1 MAELGDFTLLLA
13 LFLSSYAVLTDY
25 LGSWRRDSGLIKSA
39 RNATVASLGCLSVAM
54 IALWILLAKSD
65 FSVLYVAEHTSRALP
80 LPYKISALWAGSAGS
95 LLLWLWLQVG
105 FLVLTYC
112 KSESKHRIF
121 SANARII
128 ANLVSVFF
136 LIILNKDKNPFEL
149 LTSSVADGQGLNP
162 LLQHPAM
169 VLHPPILF
177 VGYAGFMITCA
188 WSFGRLKTAGE
199 YNTLSLRKQAQ
210 RWTLFAWLFL
220 TVGIVLGA
228 WWAYEELGWGG
239 YWAWDPVE
247 NSSLLPWLTA
257 TALLHCFRVY
267 NSRSSIATWTTLL
280 SIITFSLCVFGRF
293 LTKYGLV
300 SSVHAFPN
308 PGLGILHIVLL
319 IHMWVL
325 AGILILRNHIRR
337 KNETPHTRIPSH
349 RFVILNNWLLLL
361 LVLVIFIGTLFP
373 FLSKVVIKLIES
385 LSSQARA
392 PRAPVTLAPEFF
404 TKITAP
410 GGLLLLL
417 FIGLCPHLLRR
428 GFNKNW
434 RIILGVVAFAGALTV
449 WLFTCSMETAR
460 PNDISKAIGWW
471 GRWLLSGS
479 PAIPFFILCGLVLIN
494 LLADFIG
501 HKMKKLS
508 QDKNRTAPHRNLR
521 WYGARIVH
529 LGIAVMFIGIAGSGG
544 YADEKTVALRPG
556 EKTNIAEYELI
567 YRDLKIEQ
575 GRNFTAAAAD
585 ISVQQGGESIARL
598 KPAKAFYS
606 ASGKNVSEIDVRRT
620 LAGDLYL
627 ALTEVDTTQKLIN
640 LHIMIKPL
648 INWIWIGSFVM
659 VLGTL
664 AVLLSLY
671 KQKSVTAED
680 TDKDIQ

>member
-1 MAELGDFTLLLA
+1 MSGLGNFALLLA
-13 LFLSSYAVLTDY
+13 LFLSGYAVFIDLI
-25 LGSWRRDSGLIKSA
+25 GSLRRDTGLIKSA

-54 IALWILLAKSD
+54 IALWILLIKSD
-65 FSVLYVAEHTSRALP
+65 FSILYVAEHTSRALP

-95 LLLWLWLQVG
+95 LLLWLWFQVG
-105 FLVLTYC
+105 FLVLVYC
-112 KSESKHRIF
+112 KSEFKHRSF

-149 LTSSVADGQGLNP
+149 TTVAPVDGGGLNP

-188 WSFGRLKTAGE
+188 WAFGRIKTVNE
-199 YNTLSLRKQAQ
+199 DNTLPLLKQAQ
-210 RWTLFAWLFL
+210 RWTLFSWLFL

-280 SIITFSLCVFGRF
+280 SILTFSLCVFGRF

-308 PGLGILHIVLL
+308 PGLGILHVVLL
-319 IHMWVL
+319 IHMWAI
-325 AGILILRNHIRR
+325 AGVFTLRNYMRE
-337 KNETPHTRIPSH
+337 KNKTPHTRIPSH

-361 LVLVIFIGTLFP
+361 LVLVIFVGTLFP
-373 FLSKVVIKLIES
+373 FLSKVFIKIIES
-385 LSSQARA
+385 LSSQAGQ

-410 GGLLLLL
+410 GGMFLLLL
-417 FIGLCPHLLRR
+417 IGLCPHLLRR
-428 GFNKNW
+428 GFNKSW
-434 RIILGVVAFAGALTV
+434 RLILGGIAFTGALTV
-449 WLFTCSMETAR
+449 WLFTCSLQTAR
-460 PNDISKAIGWW
+460 PSGISEAIGWW

-479 PAIPFFILCGLVLIN
+479 PAIPCFILSGFVLIN
-494 LLADFIG
+494 LLADFVG
-501 HKMKKLS
+501 YKMKKS
-508 QDKNRTAPHRNLR
+508 NQNKNISASPRNLR

-544 YADEKTVALRPG
+544 YAMEKTAAMKPG
-556 EKTNIAEYELI
+556 EKTNIANYELTFD
-567 YRDLKIEQ
+567 DLKIEQ
-575 GRNFTAAAAD
+575 GRNFTALAAD
-585 ISVQQGGESIARL
+585 ISVRQGDELIAQL
-598 KPAKAFYS
+598 KPAKAYYS
-606 ASGKNVSEIDVRRT
+606 ASRKNVSEIDIRRT

-627 ALTEVDTTQKLIN
+627 ALTEADNSQKLIN
-640 LHIMIKPL
+640 LRIMIKPL

-664 AVLLSLY
+664 AVLLSSF
-671 KQKSVTAED
+671 KRKTIIAK
-680 TDKDIQ
+680 DK

>member
-1 MAELGDFTLLLA
+1 MSGLGNFALLLA
-13 LFLSSYAVLTDY
+13 LFLSGYAVFIDF
-25 LGSWRRDSGLIKSA
+25 LGSYLRDPGVIKSA
-39 RNATVASLGCLSVAM
+39 RNATVATLGCLSVAM
-54 IALWILLAKSD
+54 IALWILLVKSD
-65 FSVLYVAEHTSRALP
+65 FSILYVAEHTSRALP
-80 LPYKISALWAGSAGS
+80 VPYKISALWAGSAGS

-105 FLVLTYC
+105 FLVLVYC
-112 KSESKHRIF
+112 KSEFKHRSF

-149 LTSSVADGQGLNP
+149 STVAPADGGGLNP

-169 VLHPPILF
+169 VLHPPLLF

-188 WSFGRLKTAGE
+188 WAFGRLKTVGE
-199 YNTLSLRKQAQ
+199 DNTLPLLKQAQ
-210 RWTLFAWLFL
+210 RWTLFSWLFL

-280 SIITFSLCVFGRF
+280 SILTFSLCVFGRF

-300 SSVHAFPN
+300 SSVHAFPT

-319 IHMWVL
+319 IHIWVMV
-325 AGILILRNHIRR
+325 GVFTLRNYIRK
-337 KNETPHTRIPSH
+337 KNNTPNTRIPSH

-361 LVLVIFIGTLFP
+361 LVLVIFVGTLFP
-373 FLSKVVIKLIES
+373 FLSKVFIKITES
-385 LSSQARA
+385 FSSQTGP

-410 GGLLLLL
+410 GGMFLLLL
-417 FIGLCPHLLRR
+417 IGLCPHLLRS
-428 GFNKNW
+428 GFNKSW
-434 RIILGVVAFAGALTV
+434 RIILGGIASAAAMTV
-449 WLFTCSMETAR
+449 WLFTCSLQTAR
-460 PNDISKAIGWW
+460 PSDISEIIGWF

-479 PAIPFFILCGLVLIN
+479 PAIPCFILSGFILIN

-501 HKMKKLS
+501 YKMKKS
-508 QDKNRTAPHRNLR
+508 DQNKNSSASLRNLR

-529 LGIAVMFIGIAGSGG
+529 LGVAIMFIGIAGSGG
-544 YADEKTVALRPG
+544 YAKEKTAALRVG
-556 EKTNIAEYELI
+556 DKTNIAEYELTFD
-567 YRDLKIEQ
+567 DLKIEQ
-575 GRNFTAAAAD
+575 GRNFTALAAN
-585 ISVQQGGESIARL
+585 ISVRKGDELIAQL
-598 KPAKAFYS
+598 KPAKAYYS
-606 ASGKNVSEIDVRRT
+606 ASRKNVSEIDIRRT

-627 ALTEVDTTQKLIN
+627 ALTEADNSQNLIN

-664 AVLLSLY
+664 AVLLSSF
-671 KQKSVTAED
+671 KRKTISAK
-680 TDKDIQ
+680 DK

>member
-1 MAELGDFTLLLA
+1 MAELGDFALLLA
-13 LFLSSYAVLTDY
+13 LFLSGYAVLIDF
-25 LGSWRRDSGLIKSA
+25 LGSWRRESGLIKSA

-54 IALWILLAKSD
+54 IALWISLAKSD

-80 LPYKISALWAGSAGS
+80 FPYKISALWAGSAGS

-105 FLVLTYC
+105 FLVLVYC
-112 KSESKHRIF
+112 KYEYKHRIF
-121 SANARII
+121 SANARVI

-136 LIILNKDKNPFEL
+136 LIILNIDKNPFEL
-149 LTSSVADGQGLNP
+149 LTSQVPDGGGLNP

-188 WSFGRLKTAGE
+188 WAFGRLKTAGE
-199 YNTLSLRKQAQ
+199 YDAMPLLNQAQ
-210 RWTLFAWLFL
+210 RWTVFAWLFL
-220 TVGIVLGA
+220 TGGIVLGA

-267 NSRSSIATWTTLL
+267 NPHSPIATWTTLL

-308 PGLGILHIVLL
+308 PGFGLLHVVLL
-319 IHMWVL
+319 VHVWVF
-325 AGILILRNHIRR
+325 AGIFTLYNYIRN
-337 KNETPHTRIPSH
+337 KNKTLHTRIPGH
-349 RFVILNNWLLLL
+349 RFIILNNWLLLL
-361 LVLVIFIGTLFP
+361 LVLVIFVGTLFP
-373 FLSKVVIKLIES
+373 FLSKVIIKIIES
-385 LSSQARA
+385 LSSQAKA

-410 GGLLLLL
+410 GGLILLL
-417 FIGLCPHLLRR
+417 FIGLCPHLIRR
-428 GFNKNW
+428 GFNKSW
-434 RIILGVVAFAGALTV
+434 RIILGAVVFAGALTI
-449 WLFTCSMETAR
+449 WLSTCSLDAAR
-460 PNDISKAIGWW
+460 PNDISKAVGWW

-479 PAIPFFILCGLVLIN
+479 PAIPCFILCGFVLIN
-494 LLADFIG
+494 LLADLVG
-501 HKMKKLS
+501 QKLMKTT
-508 QDKNRTAPHRNLR
+508 QNKNISASPRNLR

-529 LGIAVMFIGIAGSGG
+529 LGVAVMFIGIAGSGG
-544 YADEKTVALRPG
+544 YATEKTVSLRPG
-556 EKTNIAEYELI
+556 EKTNIAKYELTFD
-567 YRDLKIEQ
+567 DLRIEH
-575 GRNFTAAAAD
+575 GRNFTAAVAD
-585 ISVQQGGESIARL
+585 ISVHNGDELVAQL
-598 KPAKAFYS
+598 KPAKAFYI
-606 ASGKNVSEIDVRRT
+606 ASRKNVSEIDVRRT

-627 ALTEVDTTQKLIN
+627 ALTEVDVTKKLIN

-659 VLGTL
+659 VLGAI
-664 AVLLSLY
+664 AVLFSSF
-671 KQKSVTAED
+671 KRKSITVED
-680 TDKDIQ
+680 NDKDIK

>member
-1 MAELGDFTLLLA
+1 MSGLGNFALLLA
-13 LFLSSYAVLTDY
+13 LFLSGYAVFIDL
-25 LGSWRRDSGLIKSA
+25 LGSYLKDPGVIKSA

-54 IALWILLAKSD
+54 IALWILLVKSD
-65 FSVLYVAEHTSRALP
+65 FSILYVAEHTSRALP
-80 LPYKISALWAGSAGS
+80 FPYKISALWAGSAGS
-95 LLLWLWLQVG
+95 LLLWLWFQVG
-105 FLVLTYC
+105 FLVLVYC
-112 KSESKHRIF
+112 KSEFKHRSF

-149 LTSSVADGQGLNP
+149 STVAPADGGGLNP

-169 VLHPPILF
+169 VLHPPLLF

-188 WSFGRLKTAGE
+188 WAFGQLKTVDE
-199 YNTLSLRKQAQ
+199 DNTLPLLKQVQ
-210 RWTLFAWLFL
+210 KWTLFAWLFL

-280 SIITFSLCVFGRF
+280 SILTFSLCVFGRF

-300 SSVHAFPN
+300 SSVHAFPT
-308 PGLGILHIVLL
+308 PGLGILHVVLL
-319 IHMWVL
+319 IHMWAI
-325 AGILILRNHIRR
+325 AGVFMLRNYMR
-337 KNETPHTRIPSH
+337 KKNKTPHTRIPSH

-361 LVLVIFIGTLFP
+361 LVLVIFVGTLFP
-373 FLSKVVIKLIES
+373 FLSKVFIKIIES
-385 LSSQARA
+385 FASQSGR

-410 GGLLLLL
+410 GGMVLLLL
-417 FIGLCPHLLRR
+417 IGLCPHLLKR
-428 GFNKNW
+428 GFNKSW
-434 RIILGVVAFAGALTV
+434 RLILGFIAFAAALTV
-449 WLFTCSMETAR
+449 WLLKCSLETAR
-460 PNDISKAIGWW
+460 PSGISATVGWL

-479 PAIPFFILCGLVLIN
+479 PAIPCFILSGFVLIN

-501 HKMKKLS
+501 YKIRKS
-508 QDKNRTAPHRNLR
+508 AQNNPTSPRNLR

-544 YADEKTVALRPG
+544 YATEMTVALKPG
-556 EKTNIAEYELI
+556 EKTNIAKYELTFD
-567 YRDLKIEQ
+567 DLKIEQ
-575 GRNFTAAAAD
+575 GRNFTALAAD
-585 ISVQQGGESIARL
+585 ISVRKGDELIAQL
-598 KPAKAFYS
+598 KPAKAYYT
-606 ASGKNVSEIDVRRT
+606 ASGKNVSEIDIRRT

-627 ALTEVDTTQKLIN
+627 ALTEADNSKKLIN

-664 AVLLSLY
+664 AVLLSSF
-671 KQKSVTAED
+671 KRKTITAK
-680 TDKDIQ
+680 DK

>member
-1 MAELGDFTLLLA
+1 MSGLGNFALLLA
-13 LFLSSYAVLTDY
+13 LFLSGYAVAIDF

-39 RNATVASLGCLSVAM
+39 RNATVASLSCLSVAM
-54 IALWILLAKSD
+54 IALWVLLVKSD
-65 FSVLYVAEHTSRALP
+65 FSVIYVAEHTSRALP
-80 LPYKISALWAGSAGS
+80 APYKISALWAGSAGS

-105 FLVLTYC
+105 FLVLVYC
-112 KSESKHRIF
+112 KSEFKHRTF
-121 SANARII
+121 SANARTI

-136 LIILNKDKNPFEL
+136 LIILNIDKNPFEL
-149 LTSSVADGQGLNP
+149 TTAPPANGTGLNP

-188 WSFGRLKTAGE
+188 WAFGRLKTTGE
-199 YNTLSLRKQAQ
+199 DNTLPLLKQAQ

-220 TVGIVLGA
+220 TAGIVLGA

-300 SSVHAFPN
+300 SSVHAFPT

-319 IHMWVL
+319 IHMWVIAAVL
-325 AGILILRNHIRR
+325 MLRNYIRR
-337 KNETPHTRIPSH
+337 KNEIPHTKIPSH

-361 LVLVIFIGTLFP
+361 LVLVIFVGTLFP
-373 FLSKVVIKLIES
+373 FLSKVFIKIIES
-385 LSSQARA
+385 LSSQARP

-428 GFNKNW
+428 GLNKSW
-434 RIILGVVAFAGALTV
+434 RLILGGIAFAGALTV
-449 WLFTCSMETAR
+449 WLFTCSLDTAR
-460 PNDISKAIGWW
+460 PSGISEVIGWS

-479 PAIPFFILCGLVLIN
+479 PAIPCFILSGFVLVN
-494 LLADFIG
+494 LLTDFVG
-501 HKMKKLS
+501 YKMKKS
-508 QDKNRTAPHRNLR
+508 AQSKNSTAPTRNLR

-529 LGIAVMFIGIAGSGG
+529 LGVAVMFIGIAGSGG
-544 YADEKTVALRPG
+544 YAIEKTAALRPG
-556 EKTNIAEYELI
+556 DKTNIAEYELTFD
-567 YRDLKIEQ
+567 DLKIEQ
-575 GRNFTAAAAD
+575 GRNFTAVAAD
-585 ISVQQGGESIARL
+585 ISVRQGNELIAQL
-598 KPAKAFYS
+598 KPAKAYYS
-606 ASGKNVSEIDVRRT
+606 ASKKNVSEIDIRRT

-627 ALTEVDTTQKLIN
+627 ALTEVDNSRKLIN

-664 AVLLSLY
+664 AVLISSF
-671 KQKSVTAED
+671 KRKTITA
-680 TDKDIQ
+680 KAN

>member
-1 MAELGDFTLLLA
+1 MSGLGNFALLLA
-13 LFLSSYAVLTDY
+13 LFLSGYAVLIDL
-25 LGSWRRDSGLIKSA
+25 LGSYRRDCGLIKSA

-54 IALWILLAKSD
+54 VALWVLLVKSD
-65 FSVLYVAEHTSRALP
+65 FAVTYVSEHTSRALP
-80 LPYKISALWAGSAGS
+80 TPYKISALWAGSAGS
-95 LLLWLWLQVG
+95 LLLWLWFQVG
-105 FLVLTYC
+105 FVVLVYC
-112 KSESKHRIF
+112 KSEFKHRSF

-149 LTSSVADGQGLNP
+149 STVAPPDGAGLNP

-177 VGYAGFMITCA
+177 IGYAGFMITCA
-188 WSFGRLKTAGE
+188 WAFARLKTARE
-199 YNTLSLRKQAQ
+199 DKFVPLLKQAR

-220 TVGIVLGA
+220 TGGIVLGA

-267 NSRSSIATWTTLL
+267 NRRSSIATWTTLL

-308 PGLGILHIVLL
+308 PGLGILHVVLL
-319 IHMWVL
+319 IHLWVI
-325 AGILILRNHIRR
+325 AGILMLRNYIRR
-337 KNETPHTRIPSH
+337 KNETPHTKIPGH

-361 LVLVIFIGTLFP
+361 LVLVIFVGTLFP
-373 FLSKVVIKLIES
+373 FLSKVFIKIIES
-385 LSSQARA
+385 LSSQARP

-410 GGLLLLL
+410 GGLFLLLL
-417 FIGLCPHLLRR
+417 IGLCPHLFRH
-428 GFNKNW
+428 GFNKSW
-434 RIILGVVAFAGALTV
+434 RIILGIIAIVGASAV
-449 WLFTCSMETAR
+449 WLSTCSLQTAR
-460 PNDISKAIGWW
+460 PSDISGAVGWW

-479 PAIPFFILCGLVLIN
+479 PAIPCFILSGFVLVN
-494 LLADFIG
+494 LLADFVGYKTKISAQN
-501 HKMKKLS
+501 KISSTK
-508 QDKNRTAPHRNLR
+508 PRNLR
-521 WYGARIVH
+521 WYGARFVH
-529 LGIAVMFIGIAGSGG
+529 LGVAVMFIGIAGSGG
-544 YADEKTVALRPG
+544 YDIEKTVAMKTG
-556 EKTNIAEYELI
+556 EKTNIAQYELTFD
-567 YRDLKIEQ
+567 DLRIEQ
-575 GRNFTAAAAD
+575 GRNFTAAAAI
-585 ISVQQGGESIARL
+585 ISVRRGDELIAQL
-598 KPAKAFYS
+598 KPAKAYYS
-606 ASGKNVSEIDVRRT
+606 ASKKNVSEIDIRRT

-627 ALTEVDTTQKLIN
+627 ALTEVDNSRKLIN

-664 AVLLSLY
+664 AVLFSLL
-671 KQKSVTAED
+671 KRKAVIAQDNE
-680 TDKDIQ
+680 KDPK